1 VSAQIRVLLADD
13 EGIFVRS
20 LAKVLAKKGIQAQTV
35 SDGRLALDALDQAE
49 FDVIV
54 LDLAMPNMDGLATL
68 EAIRQRDIT
77 APVVLR
83 TGSIDMDRVTQALK
97 GGASEVL
104 FKPCPVDDLVSAIE
118 NAYERK
124 MAAQGVPLR

>member
-1 VSAQIRVLLADD
+1 MSAQIRVLLADD
-13 EGIFVRS
+13 EGIFIRS
-20 LAKVLAKKGIQAQTV
+20 LAKVLAKKGIHAQTV

-68 EAIRQRDIT
+68 EAIRERKIA
-77 APVVLR
+77 APVVLL

-118 NAYERK
+118 NAHERT